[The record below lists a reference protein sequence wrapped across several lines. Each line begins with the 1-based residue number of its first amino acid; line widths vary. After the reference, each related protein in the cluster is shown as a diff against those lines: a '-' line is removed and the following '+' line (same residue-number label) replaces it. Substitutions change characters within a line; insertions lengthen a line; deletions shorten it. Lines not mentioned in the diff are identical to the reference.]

1 MKRFLYI
8 ILFVAALIFFNAYDC
23 DAKVKYKKAT
33 KIGMV
38 KDDPSAAEKNYTL
51 LQNAIS
57 QKRNV
62 KLNGTFYVK
71 FPKPIILDYT
81 FHITGG
87 EMCIVSGNCFDFVN
101 EGGFVAESTVF
112 RREDI
117 DEGKVLCGR
126 WDLHGDILVDKFHFI
141 NSKYYG
147 RYLLQMSFE
156 DINSSETKFGINQ
169 IQVKD
174 SYLYNGGRVM
184 SLNGVIWE
192 KCDFYNNTF
201 ESFPITPI
209 YIAYNHSKKRY
220 PNESDTYEFVETNYK
235 KSISVTIAN
244 NKFIGKPVSYNS
256 YYCSA
261 LVQSVVCHFKNN
273 YLKNIINFADGKSMP
288 SATCYDAYL
297 SCSEVYFTGN
307 TIENMMSFSKN
318 GASKPQCEIGK
329 SKIDLLSQEGSK
341 TIRCY
346 ENNYYT
352 VDGNKFLAMGADRS
366 TLYANIFAN
375 TDPVHTYKWSNNRIH
390 FVDADL
396 HGRQSS
402 SIYNTFEISNSIFD
416 IHSIKNTG
424 LCIIPSN
431 KDFNSISIVDNV
443 FNLQDSSPFY
453 LFSQIFFDNTPNIIH
468 GSIIIVNNRFSGSSP
483 KISYNRAENIII
495 KNNETDAS
503 NSKSNYYIQNN
514 SGAATPLI
522 ATNLDVDIPYTSTAD
537 SGTSVVHLSTKS
549 SGVFKQSTPLLTIN
563 KALSGYLYLED
574 EKTIKFNISFQIA
587 SQTKEVAVSFDYK
600 LGSLRCKVN
609 GQNQDLNNDKY
620 SVLLNEDGI
629 RFQVKYTPSENK
641 FFYYLASNEVS
652 KNDKDTLIN
661 LLITL

>member
-1 MKRFLYI
+1 MKRYI
-8 ILFVAALIFFNAYDC
+8 IYVILILGLILPFSDC
-23 DAKVKYKKAT
+23 YAKVKYKKAT
-33 KIGMV
+33 KIGLV

>member
-1 MKRFLYI
+1 MGL
-8 ILFVAALIFFNAYDC
+8 ILPFSDC
-23 DAKVKYKKAT
+23 YAKVKYKKAT
-33 KIGMV
+33 KIGLV